1 MSDKNKEKPLLPKI
15 NVEKVIPKNPNDFKC
30 SPSLEFENGSCFP
43 LELLIDMAE
52 AFNKYNEEKEK
63 KDKIILNTKAET
75 LDPDNY
81 KIFLLHEFKQRY
93 NGDQRDLVKEKF
105 TKFMDEKS
113 KEYLENNVFRPEG
126 PQGKFDWLSTLDINN
141 VLAQYEEKYPDFS
154 FLGAVPIDFNDL
166 DYLPFKKLNFKE
178 ILDSKIT
185 KLGVIFNLDEHYKS
199 GSHWVSLFI
208 NLELGQIYFSDSY
221 AGPPEKRIRDF
232 MNKVSDFIEA
242 QGKNSDV
249 RYNKTRHQRGGSECG
264 VYSINFIL
272 RLLKGKS
279 FDHITRKRLSDGE
292 VNKCRRKYFG
302 NDIK

>member
-1 MSDKNKEKPLLPKI
+1 MINNNEKPLLPKI
-15 NVEKVIPKNPNDFKC
+15 NINKVLPKNPNDYKC

-52 AFNKYNEEKEK
+52 AFNKYNEEKNN
-63 KDKIILNTKAET
+63 KDRIVLNTKAET

-81 KIFLLHEFKQRY
+81 KIYLLHEFKQRY
-93 NGDQRDLVKEKF
+93 NGDQRDLIKEKF

-126 PQGKFDWLSTLDINN
+126 PQGKFEWLSTLDINK
-141 VLAQYEEKYPDFS
+141 VLGQYEEKYPDFN
-154 FLGAVPIDFNDL
+154 FLGAVPIDFDDL
-166 DYLPFKKLNFKE
+166 SYLPFKKLNFKDFINSG
-178 ILDSKIT
+178 IL

-208 NLELGQIYFSDSY
+208 NLDLGQIYFSDSY
-221 AGPPEKRIRDF
+221 AGPPEERIRVF
-232 MNKVSDFIEA
+232 MTRASDFLEKI
-242 QGKNSDV
+242 GKNPDV

-272 RLLKGKS
+272 RLLKGKT
-279 FDHITRKRLSDGE
+279 FDHITRKRLTDGQ
-292 VNKCRRKYFG
+292 VNKCRKIYFG
-302 NDIK
+302 NNIS